1 MNYIVLEGFSLYFS
15 LVLVFLLVLLSIGCL
30 LYAILA
36 DKRNFANSEMLKREM
51 EKNQILIR
59 ANMKLILKYGE
70 FDRDD

>member
-59 ANMKLILKYGE
+59 ANMILKLKYGE

>member
-1 MNYIVLEGFSLYFS
+1 MNYIVLEGSSLYFS

-59 ANMKLILKYGE
+59 ANMKLKLKYGE

>member
-59 ANMKLILKYGE
+59 VNMKLKLKYGE

>member
-59 ANMKLILKYGE
+59 ANMKLKLKYGE